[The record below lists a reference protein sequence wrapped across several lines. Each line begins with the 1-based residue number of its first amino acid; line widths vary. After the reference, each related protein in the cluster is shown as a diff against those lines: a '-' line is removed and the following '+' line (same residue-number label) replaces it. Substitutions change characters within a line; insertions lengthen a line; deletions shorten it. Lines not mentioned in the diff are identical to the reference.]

1 MSQPD
6 TIERILDAAAALFAE
21 RGYSETSLRTITT
34 TANVNLAAVNYH
46 FGSKKALIQAV
57 FSRYLA
63 PFCECLNSNLDARE
77 KASDQAIHVDE
88 AIQILFSSLF
98 QSTEA
103 IGGGLEPFMRLLGL
117 AYAQSQEHLRHFII
131 EEYGDTYRRFM
142 EILQADMPD
151 VDPVAFYWRLYF
163 MLGATVFTLSSYNPI
178 NNISKADFGEE
189 RSIKEVVSLL
199 EPSISTLLRADDAE
213 R

>member
-21 RGYSETSLRTITT
+21 RGYAETSLRTITT

-57 FSRYLA
+57 FSRYLT
-63 PFCECLNSNLDARE
+63 PFCECLNANLDSRE
-77 KASDQAIHVDE
+77 KITSDPLKVDE
-88 AIQILFSSLF
+88 AIQILFASLF
-98 QSTEA
+98 ESTEDTES
-103 IGGGLEPFMRLLGL
+103 GLEPFMRLLGL
-117 AYAQSQEHLRHFII
+117 AYTQSQEHLRHFII
-131 EEYGDTYRRFM
+131 EEYGHTYRRFM
-142 EILQADMPD
+142 EILKADLPD

-178 NNISKADFGEE
+178 NNISKADYGEE
-189 RSIKEVVSLL
+189 RSIKDVVSLL
-199 EPSISTLLRADDAE
+199 EPSMSSLLRADQK
-213 R
+213 